1 MATKKVYTKEFY
13 KKLSAKEKELIYQ
26 GAMQLASGCLAFE
39 TPISGAPMMSSR
51 LGIIQGMLPWFV
63 RIATDA
69 AEDVGIID
77 LTRMSQEALVEE
89 NSTMSTT
96 EKEEKDPEEQPEV

>member
-1 MATKKVYTKEFY
+1 
-13 KKLSAKEKELIYQ
+13 
-26 GAMQLASGCLAFE
+26 
-39 TPISGAPMMSSR
+39 
-51 LGIIQGMLPWFV
+51 MLPWFV

-96 EKEEKDPEEQPEV
+96 EKEEKDPEE